1 MSDVGQGH
9 CSNQPVNHDN
19 AATPNGTDGRDSAEC
34 LYPQHNE
41 GHIREYARDH
51 GQIRIMHWNAQGLNN
66 SGKQSALVAAL
77 QLDQIDVAMIQDS
90 RIVAN
95 KDDKP
100 PLRVPNCHT
109 YFTPAS
115 AECHGLIT
123 IIRNTLAS
131 TTHPTIATSEGT
143 EVLTT
148 KVWIDKKPTLLHNIY
163 RVRGEIAFT
172 EILAHRLPSI
182 LAGDFNAHHT
192 LWCRSTNAPGR
203 TLLNQIED
211 SNSYTIMNN
220 PESSTTIHDTT
231 IDLTIVHSSIAA
243 KSEWTLYDNLISD
256 HYPIL
261 LTIQIKETAPVNVPT
276 PRWCLLKADWETF
289 KTKLTELCTTTM
301 IDGTIEEHA
310 NGLTNILTE
319 AAEYSIPK
327 TKPHKEKRK
336 YWCYN
341 EDVKLAKWSLNRAIK
356 KVRKKKSAGSQNLE
370 PYKQKVRDA
379 NIKYK
384 ETCNKIRNKSWDDWL
399 TKNNTDI
406 NSKAIWQRIK
416 RCTGTTQHPP
426 THADPLQESNRLLWE
441 FVARSSSDRLQEEDV
456 RTLQLQQ
463 PIRLVQ
469 LHDAI
474 NSYSDGDRPINI
486 SEINN
491 VLKKTRDSA
500 PGEDTIVYSMIKYA
514 PPAFLQQL
522 VILFTRSLSEGR
534 LPSGWKLATI
544 VPIPKKNNSFRPIS
558 LLPVIGKIMEK
569 IILNRIR
576 WSINPPNHRATGFK
590 PGSGTRDAIS
600 ILLHDISSS
609 RARRRRAA
617 AVFLDLQKAF
627 ELVNKDVL
635 LAELITA
642 GLKGKLLAWTSD
654 FLTDRRARVRFQN
667 CYSSTHSFENGTP
680 QGSSLSPTL
689 FNYAMNIFLRLQL
702 PEGVRI
708 IAYADDLVIY
718 CVDRINILQR
728 LQSALDLM
736 TTTAASNGFRFAPE
750 KTTATWFY
758 RPNPDTKLQLYQQDI
773 NWTDRAKYLGISID
787 KQLNMHSQVNQTL
800 NRVSR
805 SLNTIKVMASL
816 SGVNSKILLR
826 TFNGCTRA
834 CLDYGAECFNMLTL
848 TQMRRLQRKQNNGL
862 KLVLGVNKWAPTS
875 SIHAELRILPL
886 ALRVEVFQA
895 NMINKCL
902 FNPNHP
908 LREQL
913 NAELHSPAT
922 CNHRHKLP
930 WLSTICR
937 AHNKLSPY
945 TPEAEYVPPLTP
957 WAPLPYQIITN
968 DHLPA
973 KHTLEA
979 SVLYNLAVASMTD
992 IIQPRDH
999 IYYTD
1004 GSVSEGRVSAAFTY
1018 MGHPTLIRLSDTSSI
1033 MQAELTAIHAS
1044 LQHGLQ
1050 SHSRCVVFSD
1060 AKSAIQALLQ
1070 HPPSDNIHLLRGIRD
1085 VASRFSIPPLIAW
1098 IPSHIGIEGN
1108 EAADRAAKQAL
1119 MKPDIDK
1126 YIPMSKARTRRTI
1139 KQTARDIYET
1149 IEQLNPTRSVS
1160 LHQQVVLSI
1169 KDSSALLNMFNRSDQ
1184 RVIYKLRLFVRP
1196 YIQIRHQANAA
1207 CPYCDEPFDI
1217 YTVHYIAECPASR
1230 VCRAKLM
1237 ADVPVNLY
1245 NINST
1250 PLTLEILRRQGAR
1263 RHKELIQ
1270 LIHKFP
1276 PAS

>member
-1 MSDVGQGH
+1 
-9 CSNQPVNHDN
+9 
-19 AATPNGTDGRDSAEC
+19 
-34 LYPQHNE
+34 
-41 GHIREYARDH
+41 
-51 GQIRIMHWNAQGLNN
+51 
-66 SGKQSALVAAL
+66 
-77 QLDQIDVAMIQDS
+77 MIQDS

-95 KDDKP
+95 NDGKA
-100 PLRVPNCHT
+100 PLKVPNCHT

-123 IIRNTLAS
+123 IIRNTLPS

-148 KVWIDKKPTLLHNIY
+148 KVWIDKKTTLLHNIY
-163 RVRGEIAFT
+163 RVRGEMAIT

-220 PESSTTIHDTT
+220 PEFYTTIYDTT

-261 LTIQIKETAPVNVPT
+261 LTIQTKEIAPVNVPT
-276 PRWCLLKADWETF
+276 PRWCLQKADWEAF
-289 KTKLTELCTTTM
+289 KTKLTQLCTTTR
-301 IDGTIEEHA
+301 IDGTIEEQA
-310 NGLTNILTE
+310 NGLTEILTE

-341 EDVKLAKWSLNRAIK
+341 EDVKLAKWSLNRALK
-356 KVRKKKSAGSQNLE
+356 KVRKKKRAGSQNLE

-426 THADPLQESNRLLWE
+426 THADPLQESNRLLLE

-463 PIRLVQ
+463 PTRLVQ

-474 NSYSDGDRPINI
+474 NSHSDGDRPINI

-491 VLKKTRDSA
+491 VLRKTRDSA
-500 PGEDTIVYSMIKYA
+500 PGEDT
-514 PPAFLQQL
+514 PAFLHQL

-534 LPSGWKLATI
+534 LPSCWKLATI

-569 IILNRIR
+569 IVLNRIR

-609 RARRRRAA
+609 RTRRHRAA

-708 IAYADDLVIY
+708 LAYADDLVIY

-736 TTTAASNGFRFAPE
+736 TTTAVSNGFRFAPE

-758 RPNPDTKLQLYQQDI
+758 RPNPDTKLQLYQHDI
-773 NWTDRAKYLGISID
+773 NWTNRAKYLGISID

-826 TFNGCTRA
+826 TFNVCTRA

-913 NAELHSPAT
+913 DAELHSPAT

-945 TPEAEYVPPLTP
+945 TPEAEYVPL
-957 WAPLPYQIITN
+957 LS
-968 DHLPA
+968 
-973 KHTLEA
+973 HTW
-979 SVLYNLAVASMTD
+979 VT
-992 IIQPRDH
+992 QP
-999 IYYTD
+999 
-1004 GSVSEGRVSAAFTY
+1004 
-1018 MGHPTLIRLSDTSSI
+1018 
-1033 MQAELTAIHAS
+1033 
-1044 LQHGLQ
+1044 
-1050 SHSRCVVFSD
+1050 
-1060 AKSAIQALLQ
+1060 
-1070 HPPSDNIHLLRGIRD
+1070 
-1085 VASRFSIPPLIAW
+1085 
-1098 IPSHIGIEGN
+1098 
-1108 EAADRAAKQAL
+1108 
-1119 MKPDIDK
+1119 
-1126 YIPMSKARTRRTI
+1126 
-1139 KQTARDIYET
+1139 
-1149 IEQLNPTRSVS
+1149 
-1160 LHQQVVLSI
+1160 
-1169 KDSSALLNMFNRSDQ
+1169 
-1184 RVIYKLRLFVRP
+1184 
-1196 YIQIRHQANAA
+1196 
-1207 CPYCDEPFDI
+1207 
-1217 YTVHYIAECPASR
+1217 
-1230 VCRAKLM
+1230 
-1237 ADVPVNLY
+1237 
-1245 NINST
+1245 
-1250 PLTLEILRRQGAR
+1250 
-1263 RHKELIQ
+1263 
-1270 LIHKFP
+1270 
-1276 PAS
+1276 